1 MICVRTLLRINEKE
15 SNPKKL
21 KNKKFLA
28 TQVAPR
34 TKEFCFWGITPQPK
48 IGICTN

>member
-1 MICVRTLLRINEKE
+1 MLLRIYEKK

-28 TQVAPR
+28 ARSCPLDKKKGVFGAY
-34 TKEFCFWGITPQPK
+34 
-48 IGICTN
+48 